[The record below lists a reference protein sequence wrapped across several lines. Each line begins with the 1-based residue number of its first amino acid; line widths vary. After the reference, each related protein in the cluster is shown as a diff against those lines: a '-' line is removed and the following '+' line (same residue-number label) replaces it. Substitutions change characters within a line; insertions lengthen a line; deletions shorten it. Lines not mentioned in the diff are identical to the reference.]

1 MSKWILG
8 KKKKKT
14 TKLKDHMRRMFQK
27 YHSFRD
33 TEEKIGFRLNF
44 MFSMI
49 RKTKYSEQDLSEV
62 RG

>member
-1 MSKWILG
+1 MDSGK